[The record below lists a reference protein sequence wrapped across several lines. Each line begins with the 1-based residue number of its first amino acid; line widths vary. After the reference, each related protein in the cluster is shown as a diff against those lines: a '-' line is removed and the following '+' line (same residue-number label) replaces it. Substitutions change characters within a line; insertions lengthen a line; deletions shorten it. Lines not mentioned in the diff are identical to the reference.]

1 METFVINNVS
11 YIVEL
16 TKNDFLIR
24 IKPNSLDIYE
34 LKIDNDNELFKD
46 KTFIKN
52 ISVLDKIVKNGF
64 KIGFDID
71 SKISKDDKLNLY
83 ILEFAINTT
92 YVQDSITLIVPKVSQ
107 PINNEQVI
115 EYCNTCIDTLRSELG
130 KVRKAKNK
138 KIKMLEKSVNEFK
151 SIIEKQ
157 NETIQKYESMI
168 KSHDDKIKSVEHSQ
182 ISVLCPLQANVN
194 ILLEN
199 KRIVV
204 HHLTRLPVMISIYKD
219 SVHQIYNTCQN
230 LYLEYDSKT
239 DAYYMDR
246 LKKYKIIDFS
256 MSDLSLMRQIKNLT
270 LNKCDS
276 SIINYITCYE
286 TLEEITFIN
295 MPSLMDISMLR
306 YCTNLKYMCVTGQ
319 CNIANY
325 SPLIQLQDFRR
336 LEIPVNCNHKNILNS
351 PKNFV
356 IRYNS

>member
-11 YIVEL
+11 YVVEL
-16 TKNDFLIR
+16 TENDFLIR

-71 SKISKDDKLNLY
+71 SKISKDDKLDLY

-115 EYCNTCIDTLRSELG
+115 EYCNTCIGSLRTELN
-130 KVRKAKNK
+130 KVKKLKNK
-138 KIKMLEKSVNEFK
+138 KIKLLEKSVNEFK

-157 NETIQKYESMI
+157 NETIQKYESI
-168 KSHDDKIKSVEHSQ
+168 IRSHDNKIKDVEHSQ
-182 ISVLCPLQANVN
+182 ISVLCPLQAN
-194 ILLEN
+194 IDMLLEN
-199 KRIVV
+199 KRIVE
-204 HHLTRLPVMISIYKD
+204 HHISRVPVMISIYKN

-230 LYLEYDSKT
+230 LHLEYDSKT

-246 LKKYKIIDFS
+246 LKKYKIIDFF

-270 LNKCDS
+270 FGKCDG
-276 SIINYITCYE
+276 SIINNLTCYE
-286 TLEEITFIN
+286 TVEEITFID
-295 MPSLMDISMLR
+295 MPTLVDISMLR
-306 YCTNLKYMCVTGQ
+306 YCTNLKYMCVIGQ
-319 CNIANY
+319 CNITNY
-325 SPLIQLQDFRR
+325 SILLQLSKLCR
-336 LEIPVNCNHKNILNS
+336 LEIPSTCSHKILLNS
-351 PKNFV
+351 PKKFV